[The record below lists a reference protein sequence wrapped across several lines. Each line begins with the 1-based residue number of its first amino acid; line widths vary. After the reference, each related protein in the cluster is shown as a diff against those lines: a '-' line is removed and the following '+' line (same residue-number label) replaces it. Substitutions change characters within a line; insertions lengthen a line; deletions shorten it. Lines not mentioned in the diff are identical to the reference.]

1 MDVGWHFKFIILL
14 CLFLLSAFFSGSE
27 VALFSIESR
36 KLKNDLSG
44 HPLIRRYVLHLLES
58 PRRLLVTILI
68 GNTIVNVAASIISV
82 ALALDYAK
90 NSSMS
95 KNLVLSLQIIILSA
109 IIVIFG
115 ELIPKLWAS
124 KRPLSFASTVSV
136 PLYWMGVLLYPIAE
150 TITETIRLIVSK
162 IKLSKYQMAMQ
173 PDEIAEL
180 ANLGHERG
188 TIKEKERGLI
198 NSIVGFNS
206 VVVHEVMTPR
216 VDMISISIKT
226 DITDV
231 LNIIN
236 SSGHSRIPLYE
247 ENLDQIVG
255 ILYTKDLLPYLKN
268 KGGLQ
273 GLSLPTIAR
282 KAMFIPE
289 TKKINDLLHE
299 FQEKKTH
306 IAIVV
311 DEYGGTSGLI
321 TLEDILE
328 EIIGEIRDESDK
340 EEDLITKV
348 SDNSFLV
355 LGKISVDDLNEL
367 LDSEIKIED
376 QDFDTLGG
384 LILSIAGHIPKE
396 GYTFHLQNYK
406 FTIKE
411 ILNNR
416 INKVLIEKINTG

>member
-14 CLFLLSAFFSGSE
+14 FLFLLSAFFSGSE
-27 VALFSIESR
+27 VALFSIESG
-36 KLKNDLSG
+36 KLKNNLSS
-44 HPLIRRYVLHLLES
+44 HPLIRRYVLYLLES

-95 KNLVLSLQIIILSA
+95 KNLVFSFQIIILSL
-109 IIVIFG
+109 IIIIFG

-124 KRPLSFASTVSV
+124 KRPLSFASAVSV

-216 VDMISISIKT
+216 VDIISISINT

-268 KGGLQ
+268 RGGLQ
-273 GLSLPTIAR
+273 ELSLLTITR

-306 IAIVV
+306 IAI
-311 DEYGGTSGLI
+311 
-321 TLEDILE
+321 
-328 EIIGEIRDESDK
+328 
-340 EEDLITKV
+340 
-348 SDNSFLV
+348 
-355 LGKISVDDLNEL
+355 
-367 LDSEIKIED
+367 
-376 QDFDTLGG
+376 
-384 LILSIAGHIPKE
+384 
-396 GYTFHLQNYK
+396 
-406 FTIKE
+406 
-411 ILNNR
+411 
-416 INKVLIEKINTG
+416 